1 MTTPKIDLSH
11 LAAFITACDSI
22 SMSRAA
28 DAIGLTT
35 SAFSARLH
43 GLETRLGLKL
53 FARHGRNMWPL
64 PSAVW
69 LYNRSVR
76 LLLAEEFLRLRL
88 RVRSGAEETIRS
100 VIIQL
105 DEAYTG
111 TYMALAVQDA
121 IRRVHSIQQDCFLD
135 LISSRHSPFESR
147 ADQQP
152 MIANSSSI
160 LELSVRCTKGN
171 NRPDEPSVMPIGTW
185 MAVGEGAFDPQ
196 MNKDA
201 LRDMI
206 VPELPGTLSDDIARH
221 PNWPRLSHKVGTAAV
236 GLQDYFGMALLFSS
250 HDLLLPRPLMPARIA
265 DIAPRMYAVPDGPP
279 CVIHARESGLD
290 PVMQTFLAE
299 LRRSLSTDGSSGGRF
314 QPFSPAATLK
324 QIATFNLVV
333 KTGSMAAAARAV
345 GLTAPMVPTQIALL
359 ETALET
365 SLIVKGRGGSTPTES
380 AMRLHP
386 ICLGIEQCFND
397 ALAKSGKVAAE
408 FRQSIRI
415 GLPPSWSSDSRTS
428 ECMAEALSAFHRE
441 FPDCRIEVVEGPRDT
456 LHGGVR
462 SGQLNIAVVGRVDLQ
477 VGSLPVGASEDI
489 SLIVNKNVGFCP
501 QSKRVSA
508 DELRGIPLI
517 LAPAQVTMHQTL
529 ITALAKATVQLEPV
543 MRLGSIPL
551 IVSVIRRSPFGTI
564 LPASVVRK
572 ELEDDLVEAF
582 PLDHIVP
589 RRRLWAIF
597 STDNPLSEI
606 ERRLVGHIKDAFA
619 GTF

>member
-11 LAAFITACDSI
+11 LAAFVIACDSV
-22 SMSRAA
+22 SMSQAA

-76 LLLAEEFLRLRL
+76 LLLAEEFLRQ

-100 VIIQL
+100 VIIRL

-111 TYMALAVQDA
+111 TYMARAVQDA

-135 LISSRHSPFESR
+135 LILSRQSSFESH

-152 MIANSSSI
+152 MISNSTSI
-160 LELSVRCTKGN
+160 LELSVRCAKGSN
-171 NRPDEPSVMPIGTW
+171 GSNEPSVMSVDTW
-185 MAVGEGAFDPQ
+185 MAVGEGAVDPQ
-196 MNKDA
+196 IDKDA

-206 VPELPGTLSDDIARH
+206 VLELPGTLSDDIARH
-221 PNWPRLSHKVGTAAV
+221 PNWPRLSHKVTTAAV
-236 GLQDYFGMALLFSS
+236 SLQDYFGMALLLSS
-250 HDLLLPRPLMPARIA
+250 HDLLLPRPLIPARVA
-265 DIAPRMYAVPDGPP
+265 AIAPRMYTVPDGPP
-279 CVIHARESGLD
+279 CAIHARESGMD

-299 LRRSLSTDGSSGGRF
+299 LQRALSTADLSSGGS

-324 QIATFNLVV
+324 QISTFNLVV

-365 SLIVKGRGGSTPTES
+365 PLIVKGRGGSAATGS
-380 AMRLHP
+380 GLKLHP
-386 ICLGIEQCFND
+386 ICLGIEQSFND
-397 ALAKSGKVAAE
+397 ALAKSSKVAAE

-428 ECMAEALSAFHRE
+428 ECMAEALSVFHRE
-441 FPDCRIEVVEGPRDT
+441 FPDCRIEVVEGPRDA

-462 SGQLNIAVVGRVDLQ
+462 NGQLNIAVVGRVDLQ
-477 VGSLPVGASEDI
+477 VGSLPIGASEDI
-489 SLIVNKNVGFCP
+489 SLIVNKKVGFCP
-501 QSKRVSA
+501 QAKRVSA

-572 ELEDDLVEAF
+572 ELEEDLVVAF

-597 STDNPLSEI
+597 STDNPLSET
-606 ERRLVGHIKDAFA
+606 ERRLVAHIKDAFA
-619 GTF
+619 STL